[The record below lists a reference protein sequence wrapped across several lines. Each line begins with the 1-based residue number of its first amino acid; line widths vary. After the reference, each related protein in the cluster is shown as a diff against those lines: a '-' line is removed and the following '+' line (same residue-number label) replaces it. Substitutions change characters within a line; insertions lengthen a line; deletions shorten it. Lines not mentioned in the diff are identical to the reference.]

1 MGDLEKSSLKNTQQF
16 AVGDSILISG
26 NYTNGNFNFNSAIL
40 KSMQDGKIEIK
51 FYLIDSVGNVGLP
64 VKKILYKDTKDPI
77 PTIKKISQTGL
88 SAVMSVGLNEYVS
101 NSLLISNIKITN
113 ATISS
118 IDTIDSRNFKV
129 YLTRLCSDSLR
140 MEIKAGTFSDTVGNL
155 NQLTVFQAVDSLL
168 PVRPTVS
175 AVAACL
181 GSTPAAL
188 SVTATAGNALRWYG
202 TNATGGVADSIAP
215 IPSTSAVGSTDYY
228 VVHRNAIT
236 GCEGPRSKINVT
248 INPIPLTPTITKD
261 TANFLVST
269 VAKGNIWFKDGI
281 LQPDTTQKFKPTQSG
296 FYTVKASQ
304 LGCTGMA
311 SESYYYLA
319 TSLGNML
326 GLGEQLRFSPNP
338 FISDISIFFNIIG
351 HRSIAIKVYDMR
363 GVLIK
368 NLTNLSNGVQLGLG
382 GIPSGTYMF
391 VAYNSK
397 GQIIHIDRL
406 VKQK

>member
-1 MGDLEKSSLKNTQQF
+1 MGDLEKSTLKNAQQF

-26 NYTNGNFNFNSAIL
+26 NYSTGNFNINSAIL

-51 FYLIDSVGNVGLP
+51 FYMIDSVGNVGLP
-64 VKKILYKDTKDPI
+64 VKKVLYKDTKDPV

-88 SAVMSVGLNEYVS
+88 STVMTVGLNEYVS
-101 NSLLISNIKITN
+101 NRLLITNINITN

-140 MEIKAGTFSDTVGNL
+140 MEIKAGAFSDTVGNL

-175 AVAACL
+175 AVSACL
-181 GSTPAAL
+181 GSTPTAL
-188 SVTATAGNALRWYG
+188 SVTTTAGNAVRWYG
-202 TNATGGVADSIAP
+202 TNATGGIADSIAP

-248 INPIPLTPTITKD
+248 INPIPPTPIITKD
-261 TANFLVST
+261 TANYLVST

-281 LQPDTTQKFKPTQSG
+281 LQPDTTQKFKPVQNG
-296 FYTVKASQ
+296 FYSVRVSQ
-304 LGCTGMA
+304 LGCTGLP

-319 TSLGNML
+319 TSLGNTL
-326 GLGEQLRFSPNP
+326 STGEYIRFSPNP
-338 FISDISIFFNIIG
+338 FSSSVNVKFNING
-351 HRSIAIKVYDMR
+351 HSLLSFRVYNSR
-363 GVLIK
+363 GELVAG
-368 NLTNLSNGVQLGLG
+368 LTNLK
-382 GIPSGTYMF
+382 SGHQFSLANLSSGHYTF
-391 VAYNSK
+391 VAYNTV
-397 GQIIHIDRL
+397 GQVIHIDRL
-406 VKQK
+406 VKF

>member
-26 NYTNGNFNFNSAIL
+26 NYTNGNFNINSAIL
-40 KSMQDGKIEIK
+40 KSMQDGMIEIK

-64 VKKILYKDTKDPI
+64 VKKILYKDTKDPV

-88 SAVMSVGLNEYVS
+88 SAVMSVTLNEFVS
-101 NSLLISNIKITN
+101 TSLAISNINITK

-118 IDTIDSRNFKV
+118 IEKIDSKNFKV
-129 YLTRLCSDSLR
+129 NLTRICSDSLK

-175 AVAACL
+175 AVSACL
-181 GSTPAAL
+181 GSTPTAL
-188 SVTATAGNALRWYG
+188 SVTATAGNAIRWYG
-202 TNATGGVADSIAP
+202 TNAAGGVADSIAP

-228 VVHRNAIT
+228 VVHRNVIT

-248 INPIPLTPTITKD
+248 INPIPPTPTITKD

-281 LQPDTTQKFKPTQSG
+281 LQPDTTQKVKPTQNG
-296 FYTVKASQ
+296 LYTVKASQ
-304 LGCTGMA
+304 LGCTGLA

-319 TSLGNML
+319 SSLGNML
-326 GLGEQLRFSPNP
+326 GLGERLRFSPNP
-338 FISDISIFFNIIG
+338 FISDIGVFFNIIG

-368 NLTNLSNGVQLGLG
+368 NLTNLSNGAQLGLG
-382 GIPSGTYMF
+382 GIPSGMYTF
-391 VAYNSK
+391 VTYNSK

-406 VKQK
+406 VKNK